1 MEEVPFSCCYCQL
14 LSVAEKLI
22 FSPCWKLL
30 LCLDFH
36 CFCYYIY
43 IMACFRGR
51 CPSAWKWK
59 YYFLS
64 YVWLYMTLG
73 TSSPPGSSV
82 HRILQARI
90 LEWVAISFSRES
102 SWPRDWTRISCI
114 KGRFFLPS
122 NHQGS
127 PTPLPECKLECLC
140 SALREIIWPFPS
152 MNTYSQKKRLTHT
165 FQRLAI
171 PRDILEDWRPFHF
184 TSPLPLPPFH
194 FTSHY
199 LSLSI
204 LLLNSVPHWFSLADC
219 IKEPGIQTWQ
229 DDFSETPVCHL
240 FS

>member
-1 MEEVPFSCCYCQL
+1 MFDSIWPWGLVVHQAP
-14 LSVAEKLI
+14 LSIE
-22 FSPCWKLL
+22 
-30 LCLDFH
+30 
-36 CFCYYIY
+36 
-43 IMACFRGR
+43 
-51 CPSAWKWK
+51 
-59 YYFLS
+59 
-64 YVWLYMTLG
+64 
-73 TSSPPGSSV
+73 
-82 HRILQARI
+82 
-90 LEWVAISFSRES
+90 FSRQEYWSGLPFPSPGNLPDPGIEPES
-102 SWPRDWTRISCI
+102 PASKAD
-114 KGRFFLPS
+114 FFLPS

-127 PTPLPECKLECLC
+127 PAPLPECKLECLC

-204 LLLNSVPHWFSLADC
+204 LLLTSVPHWFSLADC